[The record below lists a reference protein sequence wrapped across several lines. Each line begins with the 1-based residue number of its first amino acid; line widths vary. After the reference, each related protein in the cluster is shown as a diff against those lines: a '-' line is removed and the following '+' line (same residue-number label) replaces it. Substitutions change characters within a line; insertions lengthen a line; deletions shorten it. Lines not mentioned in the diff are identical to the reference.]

1 MLFNKEFDHGVDIN
15 GFSKRNFRRIMF
27 SKGLHFVMFY
37 VEIAYIQR
45 TYEFNIPTNKV
56 IYFCI
61 NVKDVLV
68 VINET
73 LLIGPN

>member
-15 GFSKRNFRRIMF
+15 GFSEVNFRGINI

-61 NVKDVLV
+61 NIKDVLV
-68 VINET
+68 VMNET
-73 LLIGPN
+73 